1 MKTMA
6 RRIALFAAPLV
17 FVATHAMAELEK
29 QVVWKLVDKK
39 GKVTYVDSAPPKDY
53 EGKVTRIEIDLTAN
67 RATLTNIG
75 ESSPPKVLPLTAPE
89 LKRVKADAELARAR
103 DRLEEA
109 KKALAD
115 GKEPTPEETQW
126 VGKVGGG
133 ARPVPTD
140 AYHARIKTL
149 EDAVKA
155 ATAEVDRAQKA
166 ARQAAID

>member
-1 MKTMA
+1 MKPMA
-6 RRIALFAAPLV
+6 RLLAI
-17 FVATHAMAELEK
+17 FVPSFFLATLAMADAET

-39 GKVTYVDSAPPKDY
+39 GKVTYVDKAPAKDY
-53 EGKVTRIEIDLTAN
+53 EGKVTRIEIDLKAN
-67 RATLTNIG
+67 RATLTTLG
-75 ESSPPKVLPLTAPE
+75 ESAPPVRLPLTAPE
-89 LKRVKADAELARAR
+89 LKRVKADAELVRAR
-103 DRLEEA
+103 ERLEEA
-109 KKALAD
+109 KKALDD

-140 AYHARIKTL
+140 AYHARIKAL

-155 ATAEVDRAQKA
+155 AEAEFSRAQKV

>member
-1 MKTMA
+1 MKPKA
-6 RRIALFAAPLV
+6 RPLAILALSLFTTS
-17 FVATHAMAELEK
+17 FAMAELEK

-39 GKVTYVDSAPPKDY
+39 GKITYADKAPPKEY
-53 EGKVTRIEIDLTAN
+53 EGKVTRIEIDLNAN
-67 RATLTNIG
+67 LATMTTLG
-75 ESSPPKVLPLTAPE
+75 ESSPPVRLPLTAPE

-103 DRLEEA
+103 EKLEEA

-115 GKEPTPEETQW
+115 GKDPTPDETQW
-126 VGKVGGG
+126 IGKAGGG

-140 AYHARIKTL
+140 AYHARIKSL

-155 ATAEVDRAQKA
+155 ATAELDRAQKA